1 MTLPEYDQF
10 EEVTK
15 LIGQLGGAL
24 REVKPESSKSDEEM
38 AEETPAE
45 KTQRYM
51 NCGQSEASDPDLW
64 ADARGI
70 AEMTQNPVMEPDCRN
85 SEWQQ

>member
-45 KTQRYM
+45 KAQRYM

-64 ADARGI
+64 ADVHYGPRNRRDD
-70 AEMTQNPVMEPDCRN
+70 TEPGDGTGLQ
-85 SEWQQ
+85 EF